1 MNKTKILYNFWNV
14 FLLLVFL
21 LTSVARATDDFL
33 DSEFEPIV
41 NGRVQALVLDANQRI
56 LIGGLFD
63 AVDGETRHAIA
74 RFNTDDSLDTEF
86 APTLGP
92 RVSKIVPTENNRLLV
107 LGSTI
112 DLANRG
118 LAVIGDTGVVGG
130 GLNPF
135 RTLPLSVAEDSSG
148 RILAGIFSGT
158 LGEETYNGII
168 RINTDRT
175 LDTTFDPD
183 VDFPVSS
190 ILIQDDGKIL
200 IGGSFENVGGVSRNG
215 IARLNNDGSLDLSYN
230 PELSHTFALP
240 PGVRVIEQQ
249 LNGKALI
256 GGFFGFVDN
265 VRRDGL
271 ARLNSDGTLDL
282 SFSDNNLGLVE
293 AVATQS
299 DGKIL
304 VGLNSAGRT
313 GSRLVRLSA
322 DGVIDLNFDPEVNGS
337 VFAVVQQDD
346 GKVVI
351 GGDFSEVR
359 DVQRNFIA
367 RFETREVSLIDLVP
381 IDATA
386 AEGDANNGRLTFEL
400 IRLESTSGISSVDY
414 NVVSARRNPI
424 LSVDLGVTPEDFG
437 GVFPSGTVTFLD
449 GETRKIIEIEVAGD
463 LVIEADERFILSLS
477 NPVNARVFNRNQSEI
492 GVITNDD
499 TDSDRDGIVDSVDN
513 CILQP
518 NTSQINSDGDIFG
531 NACDTDDD
539 NDSIVDEVDNCP
551 LNDNFNQLNND
562 DDALGDACDSDDDN
576 DSIADTI
583 DNCPLDDNLSQLNN
597 DDDALGDVCD
607 SDDDSDSIA
616 DEVDN
621 CPFNGNSNQANN
633 DGDTFGDACDNDDDN
648 DLVNDFE
655 DNCQFIVNPMQTDAD
670 SDLFGDICDS
680 DDDDDGVLDEADN
693 CPLNQNVE
701 QIDRDSNGVGDAC
714 DIAPVNKDLCF
725 PIINNLGKV
734 AVICL

>member
-1 MNKTKILYNFWNV
+1 MNKTKTLYNLGNV
-14 FLLLVFL
+14 FLVSVFL
-21 LTSVARATDDFL
+21 LNSIAHATDDFL
-33 DSEFEPIV
+33 DSDFEPIV
-41 NGRVQALVLDANQRI
+41 NGQVQALFVDANQRI

-63 AVDGETRHAIA
+63 AVDGETQRAIA
-74 RFNTDDSLDTEF
+74 RFNTDGSLDTAF
-86 APTLGP
+86 APNLGP
-92 RVSKIVPTENNRLLV
+92 QVRKIVPTADNKLLALTLDV
-107 LGSTI
+107 S
-112 DLANRG
+112 NRG
-118 LAVIGDTGVVGG
+118 LAIIDDSGVVGG

-135 RTLPLSVAEDSSG
+135 RSFPFSVAQDSSG
-148 RILAGIFSGT
+148 RILAGIFSET

-183 VDFPVSS
+183 VDRPVSS

-200 IGGSFENVGGVSRNG
+200 IGGTFTNVGGVSRNG

-230 PELSHTFALP
+230 PELRQTFTV
-240 PGVRVIEQQ
+240 GSVRAIEQQ
-249 LNGKALI
+249 SNGKVLV
-256 GGFFGFVDN
+256 GGFFDFVDN

-299 DGKIL
+299 NGKIL
-304 VGLNSAGRT
+304 VGLNSAGRS
-313 GSRLVRLSA
+313 GSSLVRLSA
-322 DGVIDLNFDPEVNGS
+322 DGQIDLNFDPEVIGS
-337 VFAVVQQDD
+337 VFAITQQDD
-346 GKVVI
+346 GKVLI

-359 DVQRNFIA
+359 GVQRNFVA
-367 RFETREVSLIDLVP
+367 RFETREISLIDLTP
-381 IDATA
+381 IDASV
-386 AEGDANNGRLTFEL
+386 AEGDASNGRLTFEL
-400 IRLESTSGISSVDY
+400 NRLETTSGTSSVDY
-414 NVVSARRNPI
+414 NVMSVRTNPN

-463 LVIEADERFILSLS
+463 LVIEEDERFILSLS
-477 NPVNARVFNRNQSEI
+477 NPVNARIFNRSQSEI

-499 TDSDRDGIVDSVDN
+499 SDSDGDGVVDSVDN
-513 CILQP
+513 CISQR
-518 NTSQINSDGDIFG
+518 NTSQLNSDDDVFG
-531 NACDTDDD
+531 NACDIDDD
-539 NDSIVDEVDNCP
+539 NDLVPDELDNCP
-551 LNDNFNQLNND
+551 LNDNLNQLNND
-562 DDALGDACDSDDDN
+562 DDDLGDACDSDDDN
-576 DSIADTI
+576 DSIADTV
-583 DNCPLDDNLSQLNN
+583 DNCPLNDNLSQLNN

-607 SDDDSDSIA
+607 SDDDNDSII

-633 DGDTFGDACDNDDDN
+633 DDDMLGDACDNDDDN

-655 DNCQFIVNPMQTDAD
+655 DNCQFVVNPMQTDTD

-693 CPLNQNVE
+693 CPLNENAD
-701 QIDRDSNGVGDAC
+701 QIDRDVNGVGDVC
-714 DIAPVNKDLCF
+714 DAASVNEELCF
-725 PIINNLGKV
+725 PIKINLGKV